1 MHVGTLAT
9 GETTMKSIA
18 IAIAAAL
25 ALAAAPAIAQPPT
38 EAPTAPAAA
47 KVSVETTKINQIIA
61 DPAAK
66 ATLEKA
72 MPDIAQFYGMIG
84 DMTLTEVMPL
94 SDGQI
99 TPELLAALQA
109 EFDKL

>member
-1 MHVGTLAT
+1 
-9 GETTMKSIA
+9 MKTIA
-18 IAIAAAL
+18 IAVAAAL

-38 EAPTAPAAA
+38 DTAAAPAAA
-47 KVSVETTKINQIIA
+47 KISVETSKINEIIA
-61 DPAAK
+61 NPSAK

-84 DMTLTEVMPL
+84 DMTLHEVMPL
-94 SDGQI
+94 SEGQI
-99 TPELLAALQA
+99 TPEMLAALQA